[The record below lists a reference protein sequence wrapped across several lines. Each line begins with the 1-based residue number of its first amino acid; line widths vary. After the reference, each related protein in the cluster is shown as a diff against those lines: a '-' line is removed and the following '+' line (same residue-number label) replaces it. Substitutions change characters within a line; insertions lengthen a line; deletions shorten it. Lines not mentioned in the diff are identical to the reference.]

1 MITPV
6 FAPFAGRKAN
16 ALMLPMLPDL
26 VDADSIDAA
35 FAAYDRARPPG
46 ISDLWSKLQFKPR
59 GDALIFAD
67 ADGVPTQ
74 LIERL
79 EERRDIPESRA
90 KWRFGL
96 RTEVLLRKPSNTGE
110 TA

>member
-1 MITPV
+1 MISPV

-16 ALMLPMLPDL
+16 ALMLTMRPDI

-35 FAAYDRARPPG
+35 FTDYDATQ
-46 ISDLWSKLQFKPR
+46 DAKVTELWKVLQFKPR